1 MPDQERGL
9 LRVNS
14 TGGLLVT
21 DYVELLEAIGSA
33 YNGLLAIAAILD
45 GYSEPTRLRRFATPP
60 VWELNIL
67 PYQSIS
73 PYDLSSGAVASLIR
87 PQDQLVL
94 SRVRFSSPGF
104 WEFVGLLNPLQAIR
118 DFIDDCH
125 RRRQDREYRE
135 ASERRRLEIEN
146 DNRETEMLRR
156 RLEVA
161 RENGVPEHHLTHL
174 LNRLVYEP
182 MEKIEVLYAT
192 GVIQP
197 RPISELTDGPG
208 EQPLEP

>member
-1 MPDQERGL
+1 MPDQERGH

-14 TGGLLVT
+14 SGGLLVT
-21 DYVELLEAIGSA
+21 DYVEFLEAIRSA

-94 SRVRFSSPGF
+94 SRAQFSSPGF
-104 WEFVGLLNPLQAIR
+104 LEFAGLLNPLQVIR
-118 DFIDDCH
+118 GFIDDCH

-135 ASERRRLEIEN
+135 ASERRRLEIQN
-146 DNRETEMLRR
+146 DMLETEMLRQR
-156 RLEVA
+156 FELA
-161 RENGVPEHHLTHL
+161 REIGVPEHHLAQLT
-174 LNRLVYEP
+174 NRLVYEP
-182 MEKIEVLYAT
+182 MRKIEVLYAT

-197 RPISELTDGPG
+197 PPLDERTDGPD
-208 EQPLEP
+208 ERPLGR